1 MNCNEDDY
9 DLDDLLIP
17 KKRMRMEKE
26 PSPYSNIDR
35 KSLCESIE
43 QKLLTGE
50 LKEKKLDDNFT
61 EIYDSVKVWKMR
73 YSKCRK
79 LVSIGPGSHK
89 THHKRGLCTETSK
102 QPKKPILGRQQK
114 SLNECIVRY
123 MMESGSS
130 FHQLESSPFRKL
142 IHRVVNVV
150 SPDIDT
156 SNLRLPSGEWIRGQL
171 EQRYDD
177 LLKEI
182 SLETVELLVEAG
194 SKFGIQK
201 DELLKLRVVGD
212 GAANIQ
218 KLGKFFKSCNVC
230 SCHAIQKSA
239 ERVLDP
245 LKDSRKHLDS
255 DEQKHL
261 DGISMGIE
269 ICANIS
275 SRIRRIKGKGNL
287 SKLPT
292 MFVPTRWLKFL
303 YACRD
308 VIDLHHELILVD
320 DQTIQNLLVSL
331 APEKPKLITMIS
343 LLEKFE
349 KPLKRF
355 EETSVKVHEVA
366 PIMFSLRDYFEEQE
380 NQGRISKDYTVQY
393 IKNELK
399 NLQVGNQSLQSIKNN
414 FIDDFYDDPS
424 PVPDS
429 EREIEDYEK
438 MSVSTEERNLCPLI
452 FWNRHNGRY
461 PKLSKLANSIF
472 CVLSSESLCERA
484 FSHLNRVFRPDRYN
498 MEPVMIE
505 KIMLSYMYLNN
516 YT

>member
-1 MNCNEDDY
+1 MNYNEDDY

-26 PSPYSNIDR
+26 PSPYSNTDR

-61 EIYDSVKVWKMR
+61 EIYDSVKVCKMR
-73 YSKCRK
+73 CSKCRK

-123 MMESGSS
+123 MMENGSS

-156 SNLRLPSGEWIRGQL
+156 SNMRLPSGEWIRGQL

-182 SLETVELLVEAG
+182 SLEILNPVRQEEACLVIDYGKKWNDFLSAFLVYISRTTDEPKLKVIPFAFSPIFVAKTTENTVELLVEAG

-218 KLGKFFKSCNVC
+218 KIGKFFKSCNVC

-261 DGISMGIE
+261 DVISMRIE

-275 SRIRRIKGKGNL
+275 SRIRRIK
-287 SKLPT
+287 
-292 MFVPTRWLKFL
+292 
-303 YACRD
+303 
-308 VIDLHHELILVD
+308 
-320 DQTIQNLLVSL
+320 
-331 APEKPKLITMIS
+331 
-343 LLEKFE
+343 
-349 KPLKRF
+349 
-355 EETSVKVHEVA
+355 
-366 PIMFSLRDYFEEQE
+366 
-380 NQGRISKDYTVQY
+380 TVQY
-393 IKNELK
+393 IKNERK
-399 NLQVGNQSLQSIKNN
+399 NLQVGNQSLQSFKNN

-461 PKLSKLANSIF
+461 PKLSKLSNSIF